1 MKSTWMAFLGVC
13 SLPLFAEEIKII
25 DNGVA
30 KCRIVVAEN
39 ASRPE
44 KFGASEIA
52 KYFLKITG
60 CGELNG
66 ECPITIAVQSNTLSD
81 DGFVMDASSKGVSIT
96 GGSPRGALFGC
107 YWFLRKY
114 AGMRW
119 LVPGEDGEYCVHAG
133 RTIAVP
139 VGTVV
144 QNPYQ
149 PIRTFG
155 GLTSDEF
162 HLWCARNG
170 MQSSTRQVDFAGNDE
185 RGLKRKA
192 RLEDLAVCGVG
203 REGHVLTEY
212 MIGWG
217 QKGET
222 EKQVAEKLYAVH
234 PEYFPMIGGKRKL
247 TWGPYDPNPC
257 ISNPE
262 LLDRMAAQLLDSAGA
277 EHGSDENLIIGNN
290 DTSIWCGCETCRALD
305 NPAMAG
311 TRGARSDR
319 FWYMVNGLAK
329 RVWRTRPDVKLG
341 AWAYQ
346 DFWYPPT
353 LVKIDPR
360 LRVLISFNNQ
370 CWRHSVDDPKCAVNG
385 EYRKIF
391 GLWKATGLQ
400 VYNRDEIA
408 DEGSPGRYLPAEYV
422 LYRNMLA
429 NPSLGCSGDNF
440 FVYSPFPEYLKW
452 AAKWPPY
459 YGKNYGWRAM
469 WQTAWIT
476 SQIMWDEK
484 QDFAALYEE
493 CNSLYYGKAWKGGMK
508 DFRRYLTECFTNTV
522 GCIGYGSGA
531 PIGKCLDFPGSEEK
545 LKVLL
550 DKAIV
555 SAKAA
560 GDERALKH
568 LETDKEIFSL
578 TWVKDRKQYL
588 ENYKECDVFK
598 RKGEITVD
606 GVLDEADWKDAQTIG
621 NFKHKYETL
630 PLEPAKEP
638 TEAKVTYD
646 LDHLYIGVTVFEPEM
661 ANIIA
666 GKPSEVNRD
675 SGWDKLGDHIE
686 LFYQFP
692 DMYEKAFHLAIN
704 SEGAI
709 IDGIQKSASDRD
721 ITFETK
727 AKYAIRKGADRWTLE
742 IAIPCD
748 EIGSKCM
755 EGMNWRLNVA
765 RMRVVSTQER
775 KGWATS
781 ACNGHFHGA
790 SNFIHLKLK

>member
-305 NPAMAG
+305 NPAMAATASG
-311 TRGARSDR
+311 T
-319 FWYMVNGLAK
+319 W
-329 RVWRTRPDVKLG
+329 
-341 AWAYQ
+341 
-346 DFWYPPT
+346 
-353 LVKIDPR
+353 
-360 LRVLISFNNQ
+360 
-370 CWRHSVDDPKCAVNG
+370 
-385 EYRKIF
+385 
-391 GLWKATGLQ
+391 
-400 VYNRDEIA
+400 
-408 DEGSPGRYLPAEYV
+408 
-422 LYRNMLA
+422 
-429 NPSLGCSGDNF
+429 
-440 FVYSPFPEYLKW
+440 
-452 AAKWPPY
+452 
-459 YGKNYGWRAM
+459 
-469 WQTAWIT
+469 
-476 SQIMWDEK
+476 
-484 QDFAALYEE
+484 
-493 CNSLYYGKAWKGGMK
+493 
-508 DFRRYLTECFTNTV
+508 
-522 GCIGYGSGA
+522 
-531 PIGKCLDFPGSEEK
+531 
-545 LKVLL
+545 
-550 DKAIV
+550 
-555 SAKAA
+555 
-560 GDERALKH
+560 
-568 LETDKEIFSL
+568 
-578 TWVKDRKQYL
+578 
-588 ENYKECDVFK
+588 
-598 RKGEITVD
+598 
-606 GVLDEADWKDAQTIG
+606 
-621 NFKHKYETL
+621 
-630 PLEPAKEP
+630 
-638 TEAKVTYD
+638 
-646 LDHLYIGVTVFEPEM
+646 
-661 ANIIA
+661 
-666 GKPSEVNRD
+666 
-675 SGWDKLGDHIE
+675 
-686 LFYQFP
+686 
-692 DMYEKAFHLAIN
+692 
-704 SEGAI
+704 
-709 IDGIQKSASDRD
+709 
-721 ITFETK
+721 
-727 AKYAIRKGADRWTLE
+727 
-742 IAIPCD
+742 
-748 EIGSKCM
+748 
-755 EGMNWRLNVA
+755 
-765 RMRVVSTQER
+765 
-775 KGWATS
+775 
-781 ACNGHFHGA
+781 
-790 SNFIHLKLK
+790 